1 VKRLIERLL
10 DGQGRPEDIERIL
23 QFCSTIAG
31 LTLCPTGSAFAVPI
45 RAMVEKYR
53 PEFEAL
59 LPRAQRRRTP

>member
-1 VKRLIERLL
+1 M
-10 DGQGRPEDIERIL
+10 EDIDRIL

-59 LPRAQRRRTP
+59 IPRGTRRSQP